1 MQLTTFF
8 PSVGLLLEIFF
19 EDLLLSPSPEAIL
32 KALGGSLD
40 PLITAIKSG
49 DIKGI
54 VALVSCTTLKNG
66 PHGYNTVTVAKKLI
80 KRDILILS
88 MGCGNAAL
96 QVAGLASLR
105 AIELAGEGLK
115 KVCKALGIPPVLS
128 SGTCPMLVELLIW

>member
-40 PLITAIKSG
+40 
-49 DIKGI
+49 
-54 VALVSCTTLKNG
+54 G

-96 QVAGLASLR
+96 QVAGLACLK

-115 KVCKALGIPPVLS
+115 KSRRQQSMPFLPWL
-128 SGTCPMLVELLIW
+128 ME

>member
-1 MQLTTFF
+1 
-8 PSVGLLLEIFF
+8 V
-19 EDLLLSPSPEAIL
+19 

-66 PHGYNTVTVAKKLI
+66 PHGYNTVTVAKELI

-96 QVAGLASLR
+96 QVAGLASL
-105 AIELAGEGLK
+105 
-115 KVCKALGIPPVLS
+115 
-128 SGTCPMLVELLIW
+128 